1 MSVQHGMDVGAARE
15 VARQL
20 LELGRRADA
29 AYDTGSGLMKVLEGV
44 WEGPDLGT
52 FQRGWQSTAPQ
63 VAGAAEALRRAG
75 EALHGHADEQVEA
88 SGGEGTGRDGGWQL
102 PDLGLPDF
110 DFPDLNPFDDF
121 GWDLPDIDWPD
132 IDWGGVW
139 DGFLDILEDIG
150 DWWDELPWW
159 GQLIIGVVAVV
170 VGVVIAIVAGLEVLA
185 VLGTI
190 LVVVGVIMIVLDL
203 LDTIAEILR
212 DPKAWW
218 DKVKNMSPLELLDE
232 LVWFAV
238 GFIPLGI
245 GKLLQRF
252 RKPLKELVERL
263 SPTLRRKLDELVDWG
278 RRKWDEASSAAR
290 RKYDELMDKLTSRRN
305 KQDLDG
311 GLDKHE
317 GPNKG
322 DGHTIRKHVGQ
333 SDEDLI
339 DRATPKKGHTPPK
352 DGVSTY
358 PDQARAER
366 AIADSIRANDDE
378 IQRWL
383 ADPSSDRLPI
393 SHRHD
398 YPTGRHVPAGGS
410 QVSEVSGSRTILVK
424 DPSMPKGYRI
434 LTSHPTP

>member
-1 MSVQHGMDVGAARE
+1 MSLQEGMDVRAARDI
-15 VARQL
+15 ARQL
-20 LELGRRADA
+20 VALSRRADGV
-29 AYDTGSGLMKVLEGV
+29 YDTGAGLMRVLEGI
-44 WEGPDLGT
+44 WEGPDLAT
-52 FQRGWQSTAPQ
+52 FHRGWQTTAPQ

-75 EALHGHADEQVEA
+75 EDLERHVGEQEQA
-88 SGGEGTGRDGGWQL
+88 SDGEGSGDGGWRL
-102 PDLGLPDF
+102 PDLDLPDF

-132 IDWGGVW
+132 IDWGGAW

-150 DWWDELPWW
+150 DWWDDLPWW
-159 GQLIIGVVAVV
+159 GQLIIGVVGVV

-190 LVVVGVIMIVLDL
+190 LVVVGAIMTVLDL

-212 DPKAWW
+212 DPAAWW

-232 LVWFAV
+232 LIWFGV
-238 GFIPLGI
+238 GLIPLGI

-252 RKPLKELVERL
+252 RKPLKELLERL
-263 SPTLRRKLDELVDWG
+263 GPTI
-278 RRKWDEASSAAR
+278 RRKWDELAEWGRKKWDEVSTAAR

-305 KQDLDG
+305 KEDLDG
-311 GLDKHE
+311 GLDRHE

-322 DGHTIRKHVGQ
+322 DGHTKRKHVGLTD
-333 SDEDLI
+333 DELV
-339 DRATPKKGHTPPK
+339 DRATPKKGHTPPR

-366 AIADSIRANDDE
+366 AIADSLRANDDE

-383 ADPSSDRLPI
+383 QDPSSDRLPI
-393 SHRHD
+393 SHTHD